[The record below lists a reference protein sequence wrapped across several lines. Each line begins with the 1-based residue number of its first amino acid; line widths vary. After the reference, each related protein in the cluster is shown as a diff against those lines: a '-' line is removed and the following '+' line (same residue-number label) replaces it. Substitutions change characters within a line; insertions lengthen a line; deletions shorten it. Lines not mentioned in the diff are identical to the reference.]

1 MTLRTII
8 AEGATPPHGHY
19 SHAAVHQGTVY
30 VSGILGNG
38 AGRPGE
44 TPPPAAVQA
53 RYCLEQIA
61 IILGAAGSSLRHVVK
76 LNVHIADLSD
86 WPEVNAVCAA
96 MFGDHRPARIVAPCS
111 GGLRLGSCIEMD
123 VIAACAMPT
132 AMSEK

>member
-1 MTLRTII
+1 MALRTLI
-8 AEGATPPHGHY
+8 AEDATPPHGHY

-38 AGRPGE
+38 GGNPGE
-44 TPPPAAVQA
+44 APPPVAVQA

-61 IILGAAGSSLRHVVK
+61 IILDAAGSSLQHVVK
-76 LNVHIADLSD
+76 LSVHIADLSD

-96 MFGDHRPARIVAPCS
+96 MFGDHRPARIVAPCG

-123 VIAACAMPT
+123 VIAACESFSIML
-132 AMSEK
+132 EK